1 MKTKLN
7 QLKKLYDSR
16 HKLCGG
22 FFYARKQINR
32 RIELENI
39 YITAHDGQVG

>member
-1 MKTKLN
+1 MMTAIL
-7 QLKKLYDSR
+7 QY
-16 HKLCGG
+16 GG

-32 RIELENI
+32 RFELENI